1 MDIFFLNLKL
11 TYYATYIYIKIFFD
25 TEMKFLLNFNL
36 IQLFITIF
44 MYISS

>member
-1 MDIFFLNLKL
+1 MDIFFLNLRL
-11 TYYATYIYIKIFFD
+11 TYYSTYIYIKIFFD